1 MKWRGS
7 APSTPLIL
15 SFPGEEKPLSLS
27 PTHSNQ
33 QYQTMAATNN
43 NRPTVQ
49 GCIEKLRNADK
60 V

>member
-1 MKWRGS
+1 
-7 APSTPLIL
+7 
-15 SFPGEEKPLSLS
+15 
-27 PTHSNQ
+27 
-33 QYQTMAATNN
+33 MAATNN

>member
-1 MKWRGS
+1 M
-7 APSTPLIL
+7 PLPLL
-15 SFPGEEKPLSLS
+15 SFSPFRAKRSLSLS